1 MSLISLW
8 NGLCVPH
15 LPLERFV
22 IGHKKG
28 VENVLVSSSVQ
39 ALALPTTI
47 DKTIAP
53 TPRYAYSTALTA
65 DVYATDV
72 GAIANHL
79 HRSSQTCE
87 I

>member
-1 MSLISLW
+1 MV
-8 NGLCVPH
+8 GVD
-15 LPLERFV
+15 LERFV
-22 IGHKKG
+22 IGYKKG

-53 TPRYAYSTALTA
+53 TPRYAYSTASTA
-65 DVYATDV
+65 DVYATDA

-79 HRSSQTCE
+79 IVVVKLARFELRRQFQ
-87 I
+87 